1 MNRTLLLGLAAAVCL
16 AGCNKSSTPAAPSRP
31 NDAVQQK
38 LKELAG
44 SGATDCGRLDVK
56 AANEQFKTA
65 STCATNSADGKKPFY
80 VAYDMPGMTT
90 GVAGNAEGKLF
101 ALELQGS
108 GTGAK
113 LDSGPCPAALRIAPS
128 GRLTCFI
135 PGTMGLSPT
144 GADPHSGI
152 STMPGA
158 NPHAGGTTGLP
169 QPFGSPNTG
178 AAPPPPPKKK

>member
-1 MNRTLLLGLAAAVCL
+1 MNKALVLVLIAAACL
-16 AGCNKSSTPAAPSRP
+16 MGCNKSSTTSAAPSRP
-31 NDAVQQK
+31 DDAVQRK

-65 STCATNSADGKKPFY
+65 STCATNAAEKKQPFY

-90 GVAGNAEGKLF
+90 GVAGSSDGKLF
-101 ALELQGS
+101 ALELQGA

-135 PGTMGLSPT
+135 PGTMGMNPT

-152 STMPGA
+152 PITPGA
-158 NPHAGGTTGLP
+158 GPQGGMGIP
-169 QPFGSPNTG
+169 QPFNSPNAG
-178 AAPPPPPKKK
+178 KAQPPPKKK